1 MNGVRGRPV
10 PGGKE
15 ERMCVC
21 RDQRPCKEAFEERT
35 ISQVAD
41 VDTELGPHEPV
52 TSASSGSQHR
62 EQASLLIVT
71 SCAFLIHLAATNQD
85 RQWPPLRGPPMPA
98 LHLALGTKRSWENR
112 GTAPAFMGFIVSWG
126 KKTKTK
132 KKEKASNS
140 LTHSLAE
147 ILNLSYIPGSI

>member
-85 RQWPPLRGPPMPA
+85 RQWPPLGGPPMPA